1 MRSMG
6 IAAFYVVVIVK
17 QPSFYNTP
25 HKKTGDEVYP
35 LDTPFE
41 IPEVFKYRSNTLLQ
55 KKHHI
60 PDRNQ
65 SNHISLSFYILP
77 HQQSKSP
84 DLIIA
89 KHFLI
94 SKYLSE
100 NFNGV
105 LFIEFGIYA
114 AFLADKSRTPHGFA
128 STMNVFP

>member
-1 MRSMG
+1 MVEDPDVDM
-6 IAAFYVVVIVK
+6 
-17 QPSFYNTP
+17 
-25 HKKTGDEVYP
+25 DEYD
-35 LDTPFE
+35 LDGKAT
-41 IPEVFKYRSNTLLQ
+41 STLMA
-55 KKHHI
+55 
-60 PDRNQ
+60 
-65 SNHISLSFYILP
+65 SLSFYILP
-77 HQQSKSP
+77 HQQSKLP

-114 AFLADKSRTPHGFA
+114 AFLADKSRTPYGFA